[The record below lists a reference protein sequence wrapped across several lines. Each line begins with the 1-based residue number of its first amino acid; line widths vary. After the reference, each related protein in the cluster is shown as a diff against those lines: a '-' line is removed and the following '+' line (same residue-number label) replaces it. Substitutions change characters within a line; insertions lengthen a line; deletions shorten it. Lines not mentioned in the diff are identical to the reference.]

1 MTHRESHPIDRLGRP
16 VPARPAPARERAP
29 ECEGLA
35 PLVRA
40 AARGDERAWSE
51 LVRRL
56 EPAVRAVARRHR
68 LGHADQEEVVQGT
81 WMRLV
86 AHVDGIRD
94 PAALPGWLTTTAR
107 RESLSLLS
115 RPREVPVE
123 DPLPGDTAPT
133 GVDERVLD
141 EERRVAL
148 HCAVAALPPRQRALM
163 RTLIAR
169 PAMSY
174 DQLSVALGLPRGSIG
189 PTRQRSLERLRRD
202 PHLREAVRR

>member
-1 MTHRESHPIDRLGRP
+1 MIRRESHPIDRRSRP
-16 VPARPAPARERAP
+16 LSAPPAPAPERP
-29 ECEGLA
+29 HMCEDLGS
-35 PLVRA
+35 LVRA
-40 AARGDERAWSE
+40 AARGDERAWGE

-68 LGHADQEEVVQGT
+68 LGHADQEEVVQRT

-86 AHVDGIRD
+86 AHVDRIRD

-107 RESLSLLS
+107 RESLALLS
-115 RPREVPVE
+115 RPSEVPVE
-123 DPLPGDTAPT
+123 HALPPDAAPT
-133 GVDERVLD
+133 GADERVLD
-141 EERRVAL
+141 EERRLAL
-148 HCAVAALPPRQRALM
+148 HCALDALPPRQRALM
-163 RTLIAR
+163 RTLVAR

-202 PHLREAVRR
+202 PHLREAVLR

>member
-1 MTHRESHPIDRLGRP
+1 MTHREPHHLDRRRRP
-16 VPARPAPARERAP
+16 PAALPAPPRDRP
-29 ECEGLA
+29 HVCDDLGS
-35 PLVRA
+35 LVRA
-40 AARGDERAWSE
+40 ASRGDERAWSV

-68 LGHADQEEVVQGT
+68 LGHADQEEVVQRT

-86 AHVDGIRD
+86 AHVGCIRD

-115 RPREVPVE
+115 RRREVPVE
-123 DPLPGDTAPT
+123 EPRPDDAAPT
-133 GVDERVLD
+133 DVHERLLD
-141 EERRVAL
+141 EERRAAL
-148 HCAVAALPPRQRALM
+148 LCALDALPPRQRALM
-163 RTLIAR
+163 RTLVAR

-189 PTRQRSLERLRRD
+189 PTRQRSLARLRRD